1 MPKKQNALV
10 CVTGASGY
18 IGSHI
23 VRELL
28 ERGYRVRA
36 TVRDISDEGKVGHLR
51 NLVPDATDRLSLHR
65 ADLMVRGDFD
75 RVIDGCDYV
84 CHAASSVM
92 LQAKDPQRQII
103 DISLEGTKNVF
114 ASIAKAKSVKRVVHT
129 SSIAAITNHARR
141 PNHLYTEA
149 DWASDL
155 TIKNSPYGLSKV
167 LAEREAWAAERDGQ
181 FSLVTINPVFVLGP
195 IYSRVH
201 ARSSPS
207 MIRDFLRR
215 KMPGA
220 PRLRMSMVDV
230 RDVAAAHVNALE
242 NADASGRYILYNE
255 GRWMKEVASLIKKR
269 FPQYKVRAR
278 QLPDLFLYAGSLF
291 DKRLSFSFLR
301 SSLGRVS
308 RIDGSK
314 VSRELGIRYRPVEES
329 IVDTCQSMIDLKL
342 V

>member
-1 MPKKQNALV
+1 MTKEENAKQMPLV

-18 IGSHI
+18 VGSHI

-36 TVRDISDEGKVGHLR
+36 TVRDIADEGKVGHLR
-51 NLVPDATDRLSLHR
+51 HLVPDATDRLSLHR
-65 ADLMVRGDFD
+65 ADLMVPGEFD
-75 RVIDGCDYV
+75 RIIDGCEYV

-92 LQAKDPQRQII
+92 LSAKDPQREII

-129 SSIAAITNHARR
+129 SSIAAITNNAHR
-141 PNHLYTEA
+141 PDHIYTEN

-155 TIKNSPYGLSKV
+155 TVKNSPYGLSKV
-167 LAEREAWAAERDGQ
+167 LAERAAWAAERDGH
-181 FSLVTINPVFVLGP
+181 FSLVAINPVFVLGP
-195 IYSRVH
+195 VYSRVH

-207 MIRDFLRR
+207 MIRDCLRR

-220 PRLRMSMVDV
+220 PRLRMAIVDV
-230 RDVAAAHVNALE
+230 RDVATAHVNALE
-242 NADASGRYILYNE
+242 NENASGRYILYND
-255 GRWMKEVASLIKKR
+255 GRWMKDVATAIKNR

-278 QLPDLFLYAGSLF
+278 QLPDIVLYAGSLF

-301 SSLGRVS
+301 ASLGRVS
-308 RIDGSK
+308 RIDGTK
-314 VSRELGIRYRPVEES
+314 VTRELGVR
-329 IVDTCQSMIDLKL
+329 
-342 V
+342 